1 MATWHKEDDDYF
13 LCAHCGAEVKIGALF
28 CRKCGA
34 SDDSGWGQDD
44 DVLLDDETAVDDEF
58 DYHEFVRREF
68 PGAVDEPIYPGR
80 LKQLG
85 IAIVILLI
93 CLALFLATVM

>member
-1 MATWHKEDDDYF
+1 MATRHQDDDYF
-13 LCAHCGAEVKIGALF
+13 LCPHCGAEVKIGAIF
-28 CRKCGA
+28 CRECGA

-44 DVLLDDETAVDDEF
+44 DVLLDTETAVDDEF

-68 PGAVDEPIYPGR
+68 PGAGDEPIDPGR